1 MPALDGFDTGYR
13 SPDWHEREA
22 WQQRLDYHD
31 GTVCIT
37 ALEMKDEMWR
47 GVRFMMEEDGPEHVR
62 DHVRNTLALL
72 LRNVC
77 GECRMS
83 PEQMKA
89 FICGP
94 ADQAYREDR
103 IRIFHGGAARP
114 A

>member
-1 MPALDGFDTGYR
+1 MPVLDEFDTGYR

-22 WQQRLDYHD
+22 WQRRLDYHD
-31 GTVCIT
+31 GIVCLT

-47 GVRFMMEEDGPEHVR
+47 GVRCMEDGPEHVR

-77 GECRMS
+77 SEQCMS

-89 FICGP
+89 FICGL

-103 IRIFHGGAARP
+103 IRIFYRSAVR
-114 A
+114 